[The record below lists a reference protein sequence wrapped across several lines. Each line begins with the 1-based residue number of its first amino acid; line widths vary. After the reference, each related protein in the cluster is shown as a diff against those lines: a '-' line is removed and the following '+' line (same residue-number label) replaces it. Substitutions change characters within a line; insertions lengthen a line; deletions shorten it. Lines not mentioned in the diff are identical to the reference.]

1 MKVLVEKASDWEY
14 HKIKKFKSYKELFE
28 WMKKT
33 YYSFIIKFCTKDCWK
48 KKDIGEHDFEIEIY
62 DYYVE

>member
-1 MKVLVEKASDWEY
+1 MKVLVKKASDLEY

-33 YYSFIIKFCTKDCWK
+33 YYSFIIDFCPKDCWK
-48 KKDIGEHDFEIEIY
+48 KKDIGEHDFEVMIY
-62 DYYVE
+62 DDYVE